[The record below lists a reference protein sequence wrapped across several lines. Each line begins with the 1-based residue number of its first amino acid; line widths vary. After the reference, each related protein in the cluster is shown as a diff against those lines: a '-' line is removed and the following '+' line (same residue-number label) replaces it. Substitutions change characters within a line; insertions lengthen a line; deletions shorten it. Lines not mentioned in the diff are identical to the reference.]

1 MHSVEKKI
9 YLGLLVCLLVSV
21 VGTSFAYFVSSTT
34 IGGEGGKANMS
45 TADMVGV
52 NFDAGDSAINLQN
65 AMPGLGKEK
74 GFAVT
79 LTPTSNTK
87 TITYAVKLNISENTF
102 VKCDDTNYKA
112 DEPNSNLCT
121 KDAEELVYTLMDEE
135 GNTLATGDL
144 LGKTESLILKKETK
158 TVDAETVFN
167 YKLNVTYKD
176 TNADQNHNANK
187 SFIGSLSVEFAQAD

>member
-34 IGGEGGKANMS
+34 INGEGGRTNMT
-45 TADMVGV
+45 TADMVDV
-52 NFDAGDSAINLQN
+52 KFDAGDSAINLQN

-74 GFAVT
+74 GFAVMF
-79 LTPTSNTK
+79 TPTSNAK
-87 TITYAVKLNISENTF
+87 TVTYAIKLNITENTF

-112 DEPNSNLCT
+112 DEPNQNLCT
-121 KDAEELVYTLMDEE
+121 KDAEELVYTLMDED
-135 GNTLATGDL
+135 GNVLATGDL
-144 LGKTESLILKKETK
+144 LGKTEGIILKKETK
-158 TVDAETVFN
+158 TADVETTFN

-176 TNADQNHNANK
+176 TKADQNHNANK
-187 SFIGSLSVEFAQAD
+187 SFAGSLSVEFAQAD

>member
-34 IGGEGGKANMS
+34 INGEGGRTNMT
-45 TADMVGV
+45 TADMVDV
-52 NFDAGDSAINLQN
+52 KFDAGDSAINLQD

-74 GFAVT
+74 GFAVMF
-79 LTPTSNTK
+79 TPTSNAK
-87 TITYAVKLNISENTF
+87 TVTYAIKLNITENTF

-112 DEPNSNLCT
+112 DEPNQNLCT

-135 GNTLATGDL
+135 GNILATGDL
-144 LGKTESLILKKETK
+144 LGKTEGIILKKETK
-158 TVDAETVFN
+158 TADVETTFN

-176 TNADQNHNANK
+176 TKADQNHNANK
-187 SFIGSLSVEFAQAD
+187 SFAGSLSVEFAQAD

>member
-34 IGGEGGKANMS
+34 INGEGGRTNMT

-52 NFDAGDSAINLQN
+52 KFDAGDSAINLQN

-74 GFAVT
+74 GFAVMF
-79 LTPTSNTK
+79 TPTSNTK
-87 TITYAVKLNISENTF
+87 TVTYAIKLNITENTF

-112 DEPNSNLCT
+112 DEPNQNLCT

-135 GNTLATGDL
+135 GNVLATGDL
-144 LGKTESLILKKETK
+144 LGKTEGIILKKETK
-158 TVDAETVFN
+158 TADVETTFN

-187 SFIGSLSVEFAQAD
+187 SFVGSLSVEFAQAD

>member
-21 VGTSFAYFVSSTT
+21 VGTSFSYFVSSTT
-34 IGGEGGKANMS
+34 INGEGGRTNMT
-45 TADMVGV
+45 TADMVDV
-52 NFDAGDSAINLQN
+52 KFDAGDSAINLQD

-74 GFAVT
+74 GFAVIF
-79 LTPTSNTK
+79 TPTSNTK
-87 TITYAVKLNISENTF
+87 TVTYAIKLNITENTF

-112 DEPNSNLCT
+112 DEPNQNLCT

-135 GNTLATGDL
+135 GNVLATGDL
-144 LGKTESLILKKETK
+144 LGKTEGIILKKETK
-158 TVDAETVFN
+158 TADVETTFN

-176 TNADQNHNANK
+176 TKADQNHNANK
-187 SFIGSLSVEFAQAD
+187 SFAGSLSVEFAQAD

>member
-34 IGGEGGKANMS
+34 INGEGGRTNMT

-52 NFDAGDSAINLQN
+52 KFDAGDSAINLQN

-74 GFAVT
+74 GFAVIF
-79 LTPTSNTK
+79 TPTSNTK
-87 TITYAVKLNISENTF
+87 TVTYAIKLNITENTF

-112 DEPNSNLCT
+112 DEPNQNLCT

-158 TVDAETVFN
+158 TVDVETTFN

-187 SFIGSLSVEFAQAD
+187 SFVGSLSVEFAQAD

>member
-21 VGTSFAYFVSSTT
+21 VGTSFAYFASSTT
-34 IGGEGGKANMS
+34 ISGEGGKANMS

-112 DEPNSNLCT
+112 DEPNRNLCT
-121 KDAEELVYTLMDEE
+121 KDAEELVYTLMDGD

-158 TVDAETVFN
+158 TVDVETTFN

-187 SFIGSLSVEFAQAD
+187 SFVGSLSVEFAQAD

>member
-34 IGGEGGKANMS
+34 INGEGGRTNMT

-52 NFDAGDSAINLQN
+52 KFDAGDSAINLQN

-74 GFAVT
+74 GFAVMF
-79 LTPTSNTK
+79 TPTSNTK
-87 TITYAVKLNISENTF
+87 TVTYAIKLNITENTF

-112 DEPNSNLCT
+112 DEPNQNLCT

-135 GNTLATGDL
+135 GNVLATGDL
-144 LGKTESLILKKETK
+144 LGKTESIILKKETK
-158 TVDAETVFN
+158 TADAETTFN

-187 SFIGSLSVEFAQAD
+187 SFAGSLSVEFAQAD